1 MCVCIY
7 HFLFIILCILLFCM
21 YTYVS
26 HVCVYFYMSGFL
38 FNDELNIQRLVER
51 FYLGAI
57 ETYDRTFW
65 FAMYNFGTY

>member
-1 MCVCIY
+1 
-7 HFLFIILCILLFCM
+7 M

-65 FAMYNFGTY
+65 FAMYNFGIY

>member
-1 MCVCIY
+1 MCVCV
-7 HFLFIILCILLFCM
+7 FIIFYLSFCVYYYFVCIH
-21 YTYVS
+21 VS
-26 HVCVYFYMSGFL
+26 HACIYFYMSGFL

-65 FAMYNFGTY
+65 FAMYNFGIY